1 MSPSPPGTTVS
12 SSPRQPRERQQE
24 LLQEIGRDL
33 VEACPQGWFRID
45 LRASVAVTS
54 DWMALTVLMPDHSSP
69 PADPPL
75 SVGRALR
82 ELRELMYAEG
92 RGTWFSLRYTM
103 DPPAAFH
110 VVYNHDFDP
119 KWSPDLSPREW
130 ALDLEHFPRA
140 PEHVPDWLRAKLP
153 DDDQPTAG
161 Y

>member
-12 SSPRQPRERQQE
+12 SPHRQPRDRQRE
-24 LLQEIGRDL
+24 LLQDIGRDL
-33 VEACPQGWFRID
+33 VEACPEGWFRVD

-54 DWMALTVLMPDHSSP
+54 DWLALTVLMPDHSSP
-69 PADPPL
+69 PVDPPL

-92 RGTWFSLRYTM
+92 RGTWFSLRYTI
-103 DPPAAFH
+103 DPPAEYH

-119 KWSPDLSPREW
+119 KWSPDLAPHEW

-140 PEHVPDWLRAKLP
+140 PEHVPEWLRAKLP
-153 DDDQPTAG
+153 TDDGPGAG